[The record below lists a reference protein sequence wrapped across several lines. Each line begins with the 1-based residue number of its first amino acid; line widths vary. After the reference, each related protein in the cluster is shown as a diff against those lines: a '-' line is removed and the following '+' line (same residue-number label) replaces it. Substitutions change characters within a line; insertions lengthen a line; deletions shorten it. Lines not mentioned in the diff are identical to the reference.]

1 VVSLKK
7 LFSSRS
13 KYFLF
18 LPVLILFILGTVS
31 SCMKILNL
39 QISDGVYVVGEWND
53 WVPTES
59 DKMRFSPSEGAYV
72 FELPVASV
80 TFNPSESGNEFSIG
94 YYKVIYK
101 QGGVTKVSSA
111 IPVWKENL
119 GSDTK
124 LTIYATPTAMV
135 NGLAVGVGD
144 SEKMKTTQKSWSIG
158 GEINSWKPSQGVMT
172 WDSTN
177 EVFVYEVKDF
187 AGQKKEY
194 KYKLSRTDT
203 RTDDDWKPWEMNYDG
218 KKYGAGM
225 GEDAS
230 FSLPEDGTYDLK
242 FTYNPKFSILEVT
255 YKKK

>member
-1 VVSLKK
+1 MVSLRK

-31 SCMKILNL
+31 SCMELLNMQL
-39 QISDGVYVVGEWND
+39 PDGVYVVGDWND
-53 WVPTES
+53 WMPTEK
-59 DKMRFSPSEGAYV
+59 DKMNYNSNEDAYI
-72 FELPVASV
+72 FELPVASI
-80 TFNPSESGNEFSIG
+80 TFNPSRSGPQFLIG
-94 YYKVIYK
+94 YYKVVYRK
-101 QGGVTKVSSA
+101 SGVMKISSA

-119 GSDTK
+119 GSDTM
-124 LTIYATPTAMV
+124 LTIYATPTMMT

-158 GEINSWKPSQGVMT
+158 GEINNWNLTQGVMT

-177 EVFVYEVKDF
+177 TVFVYEVKDF

-194 KYKLSRTDT
+194 KFKLSRTDN
-203 RTDDDWKPWEMNYDG
+203 DWKPWEMNYDG
-218 KKYGAGM
+218 KKYDAGM
-225 GEDAS
+225 GQDAS

-255 YKKK
+255 YKRK

>member
-1 VVSLKK
+1 
-7 LFSSRS
+7 
-13 KYFLF
+13 
-18 LPVLILFILGTVS
+18 
-31 SCMKILNL
+31 MKILNL
-39 QISDGVYVVGEWND
+39 QIPDGVYVVGEWNN

-59 DKMRFSPSEGAYV
+59 DKMTISTSEDAFV
-72 FELPVASV
+72 FELPVASI
-80 TFNPSESGNEFSIG
+80 TFNPSRSGNEFSIG

-144 SEKMKTTQKSWSIG
+144 SEKMKTAQKNWSIG
-158 GEINSWKPSQGVMT
+158 GEINNWNLTQGVMT
-172 WDSTN
+172 WDDTN
-177 EVFVYEVKDF
+177 KVFVYEVKNF

-194 KYKLSRTDT
+194 KYKLSRTDNE
-203 RTDDDWKPWEMNYDG
+203 WKPWEMNYDG
-218 KKYGAGM
+218 KKYDAGM
-225 GEDAS
+225 GQDAS

-242 FTYNPKFSILEVT
+242 FTYNPKFSILAVT
-255 YKKK
+255 YTKK